1 MDAQNA
7 HVTAAEA
14 TKQLNCLRKTESF
27 AQISVAVMAS
37 CKNQDKKTYQQKL
50 PNKHLG

>member
-1 MDAQNA
+1 MLKM
-7 HVTAAEA
+7 HTLPPL
-14 TKQLNCLRKTESF
+14 LNCLRKTESF